1 MSSEDTIVNYLME
14 ITQIRDQVVAIGD
27 KVEDVE
33 LENIA
38 LRGLPRSWEPFVQG
52 ICAWEKLPE
61 FDILWTDCIKEETQL
76 VFMDDL
82 DGVVKSSRDDN

>member
-52 ICAWEKLPE
+52 ICA
-61 FDILWTDCIKEETQL
+61 
-76 VFMDDL
+76 
-82 DGVVKSSRDDN
+82 